1 MAVHLDHIEETT
13 RRAMKAEKTALARLT
28 RL

>member
-13 RRAMKAEKTALARLT
+13 RRTMEAERSALT
-28 RL
+28 RRAAR